1 MQDRHIG
8 LPEIQNKLLNLQST
22 VRNRGISFQMIQ
34 QSILN
39 IKKKTLKL
47 SSFFINKVYNND
59 FFPLILLSLQI
70 LNQNDK

>member
-1 MQDRHIG
+1 
-8 LPEIQNKLLNLQST
+8 
-22 VRNRGISFQMIQ
+22 MIQ